1 MVKRKTI
8 LIVSE
13 AQLLKQVLVDQ
24 LQKQG
29 EYLLEESLSAT
40 DAISLIVKEHF
51 DCILIDTNLADV
63 SLSNLCR
70 NIREEGV
77 GSPII
82 LVAEESGEGVAIAAL
97 DAGAND
103 YVMRPFKINVLVAKI
118 RSNIRQFEQSEL
130 AILRFGRFSFKPGD
144 KLLLNNSSHEE
155 VRLTDKETAIIK
167 LLYLSGGEVVTRAT
181 LLEEVWGYN
190 TTLTTH
196 TLETHIYRIRQKVG
210 NASSGLDFIAT
221 ESEGYRMQF

>member
-8 LIVSE
+8 LFVSK
-13 AQLLKQVLVDQ
+13 ALLLKELLLDQ

-29 EYLLEESLSAT
+29 EYLLEESLSVT
-40 DAISLIVKEHF
+40 EAISLIVKEHF
-51 DCILIDTNLADV
+51 DCILIDSSLADV
-63 SLSNLCR
+63 SLSNLCK
-70 NIREEGV
+70 NIRQEGV
-77 GSPII
+77 RSPII
-82 LVAEESGEGVAIAAL
+82 LVAEELGEDVAIAAL

-103 YVMRPFKINVLVAKI
+103 YVLKPFKINVLVAKI
-118 RSNIRQFEQSEL
+118 RSNIRQFEQSEF

-144 KLLLNNSSHEE
+144 KILLNNSSKEE

-167 LLYLSGGEVVTRAT
+167 LLYLSGGKVVTRAT

-210 NASSGLDFIAT
+210 NTSSGQDFIAT

>member
-13 AQLLKQVLVDQ
+13 ALLLKQVLLDQ

-29 EYLLEESLSAT
+29 EYLLEESLSET

-51 DCILIDTNLADV
+51 DSILIDTSLFDE
-63 SLSNLCR
+63 SLSTLCKS
-70 NIREEGV
+70 IREKGV
-77 GSPII
+77 RSPII
-82 LVAEESGEGVAIAAL
+82 LVAGERGEDVAIAAL

-103 YVMRPFKINVLVAKI
+103 YVLKPFKINVLVAKI
-118 RSNIRQFEQSEL
+118 RSNIRQFEQSEF

-144 KLLLNNSSHEE
+144 KLLLNNSSQEE

-167 LLYLSGGEVVTRAT
+167 LLYLSGGRVVTRAT

>member
-8 LIVSE
+8 LFVSE
-13 AQLLKQVLVDQ
+13 ALLLKELLLDQ

-29 EYLLEESLSAT
+29 EYLLEESLSVT
-40 DAISLIVKEHF
+40 EAISLIVKEHF
-51 DCILIDTNLADV
+51 DCILIDSSLADV
-63 SLSNLCR
+63 SLSNLCK
-70 NIREEGV
+70 NIRQEGV
-77 GSPII
+77 RSPII
-82 LVAEESGEGVAIAAL
+82 LVAEELGEDVAIVAL

-103 YVMRPFKINVLVAKI
+103 YVLKPFKINVLVAKI
-118 RSNIRQFEQSEL
+118 RSNIRQFEQSEF

-144 KLLLNNSSHEE
+144 KILLNNSSKEE

-210 NASSGLDFIAT
+210 DASSGQDFIAT

>member
-8 LIVSE
+8 LFVSE
-13 AQLLKQVLVDQ
+13 ALLLKELLLDQ

-29 EYLLEESLSAT
+29 EYLLEESLSVT
-40 DAISLIVKEHF
+40 EAISLIVKEHF
-51 DCILIDTNLADV
+51 DCILIDSSLADV
-63 SLSNLCR
+63 SLSNLCK
-70 NIREEGV
+70 NIRQEGV
-77 GSPII
+77 RSPII
-82 LVAEESGEGVAIAAL
+82 LVAEELGEDVAIAAL

-103 YVMRPFKINVLVAKI
+103 YVLKPFKINVLVAKI
-118 RSNIRQFEQSEL
+118 RSNIRQFEQSEF
-130 AILRFGRFSFKPGD
+130 AILRFGRFSFKPCD
-144 KLLLNNSSHEE
+144 KILLNNSSKEE

-210 NASSGLDFIAT
+210 NASSGQDFIAT

>member
-8 LIVSE
+8 LFVSE
-13 AQLLKQVLVDQ
+13 ALLLKELLLDQ

-29 EYLLEESLSAT
+29 EYLLEESLSVT
-40 DAISLIVKEHF
+40 EAISLIVKEHF
-51 DCILIDTNLADV
+51 DCILIDSSLADV
-63 SLSNLCR
+63 SLSNLCK
-70 NIREEGV
+70 NIRQEGV
-77 GSPII
+77 RSPII
-82 LVAEESGEGVAIAAL
+82 LVAEELGEDVAIVAL

-103 YVMRPFKINVLVAKI
+103 YVLKPFKINVLVAKI
-118 RSNIRQFEQSEL
+118 RSNIRQFEQSEF

-144 KLLLNNSSHEE
+144 KILLNNSSKEE

-210 NASSGLDFIAT
+210 NATSGQDFIAT

>member
-8 LIVSE
+8 LFVSE
-13 AQLLKQVLVDQ
+13 ALLLKELLLDQ

-29 EYLLEESLSAT
+29 EYLLEESLSVTEAV
-40 DAISLIVKEHF
+40 SLIVKEHF
-51 DCILIDTNLADV
+51 DCILIDSSLADV
-63 SLSNLCR
+63 SLSNLCK
-70 NIREEGV
+70 NIRQEGV
-77 GSPII
+77 RSPII
-82 LVAEESGEGVAIAAL
+82 LVAEELGEGVAIAAL

-103 YVMRPFKINVLVAKI
+103 FVLKPFKINVLVAKI
-118 RSNIRQFEQSEL
+118 RSNIRQFEQSEF

-144 KLLLNNSSHEE
+144 KILLNNSSKEE

-210 NASSGLDFIAT
+210 NASSGQDFIAT

>member
-8 LIVSE
+8 LFVSE
-13 AQLLKQVLVDQ
+13 ALLLKELLLDQ

-29 EYLLEESLSAT
+29 EYLLEESLSVT
-40 DAISLIVKEHF
+40 EAISIIVKEHF
-51 DCILIDTNLADV
+51 DCILIDSSLADV
-63 SLSNLCR
+63 SLSNLCK
-70 NIREEGV
+70 NIRQEGV
-77 GSPII
+77 RSPII
-82 LVAEESGEGVAIAAL
+82 LVAEELGEDVAIVAL

-103 YVMRPFKINVLVAKI
+103 YVLKPFKINVLVAKI
-118 RSNIRQFEQSEL
+118 RSNIRQFEQSEF

-144 KLLLNNSSHEE
+144 KILLNNSSKEE

-181 LLEEVWGYN
+181 LLEEVWGYK

-210 NASSGLDFIAT
+210 NASSGQDFIAT

>member
-1 MVKRKTI
+1 MLK
-8 LIVSE
+8 E
-13 AQLLKQVLVDQ
+13 LLLDQ

-29 EYLLEESLSAT
+29 EYLLEESLSVT
-40 DAISLIVKEHF
+40 EAISLIVKEHF
-51 DCILIDTNLADV
+51 DCILIDSSLADV
-63 SLSNLCR
+63 SLSNLCK
-70 NIREEGV
+70 NIRQEGV
-77 GSPII
+77 RSPII
-82 LVAEESGEGVAIAAL
+82 LVAEELGEDVAIVAL

-103 YVMRPFKINVLVAKI
+103 YVLKPFKINVLVAKI
-118 RSNIRQFEQSEL
+118 RSNIRQFEQSEF

-144 KLLLNNSSHEE
+144 KILLNNSSKEE

-210 NASSGLDFIAT
+210 NASSGQDFIAT

>member
-8 LIVSE
+8 LFVSE
-13 AQLLKQVLVDQ
+13 VLLLKQLLLDQ

-29 EYLLEESLSAT
+29 EYLLEESLSVT
-40 DAISLIVKEHF
+40 EAISLIVKEHF
-51 DCILIDTNLADV
+51 DCILIDSSLADV
-63 SLSNLCR
+63 SLSNLCK
-70 NIREEGV
+70 NIRQEGV
-77 GSPII
+77 RSPII
-82 LVAEESGEGVAIAAL
+82 LVAEELGEDVAIVAL

-103 YVMRPFKINVLVAKI
+103 YVLKPFKINVLVAKI
-118 RSNIRQFEQSEL
+118 RSNIRQFEQSEF

-144 KLLLNNSSHEE
+144 KILLNNSSKEE

-210 NASSGLDFIAT
+210 NASSGQDFIAT

>member
-8 LIVSE
+8 LFVSE
-13 AQLLKQVLVDQ
+13 ALLLKELLLDQ

-29 EYLLEESLSAT
+29 EYLLEESLSVT
-40 DAISLIVKEHF
+40 EAISLIVKEHF
-51 DCILIDTNLADV
+51 DCILIDSSLADV
-63 SLSNLCR
+63 SLSNLCK
-70 NIREEGV
+70 NIRQEGV
-77 GSPII
+77 RSPII
-82 LVAEESGEGVAIAAL
+82 LVAEELGEDVAIAAL

-103 YVMRPFKINVLVAKI
+103 YVLKPFKINVLVAKI
-118 RSNIRQFEQSEL
+118 RSNIRQFEQSEF

-144 KLLLNNSSHEE
+144 KILLNNSSKEE

-210 NASSGLDFIAT
+210 NTSSGQDFIAT

>member
-1 MVKRKTI
+1 MLK
-8 LIVSE
+8 E
-13 AQLLKQVLVDQ
+13 LLLDQ

-29 EYLLEESLSAT
+29 EYLLEESLSVT
-40 DAISLIVKEHF
+40 EAISLIVKEHF
-51 DCILIDTNLADV
+51 DCILIDSSLADV
-63 SLSNLCR
+63 SLSNLCK
-70 NIREEGV
+70 NIRQEGV
-77 GSPII
+77 RSPII
-82 LVAEESGEGVAIAAL
+82 LVAEELGEDVAIAAL

-103 YVMRPFKINVLVAKI
+103 YVLKPFKINVLVAKI
-118 RSNIRQFEQSEL
+118 RSNIRQFEQSEF

-144 KLLLNNSSHEE
+144 KILLNNSSKEE

-210 NASSGLDFIAT
+210 NASSGQDFIAT

>member
-8 LIVSE
+8 LFVSD
-13 AQLLKQVLVDQ
+13 ALLLKELLLDQ

-29 EYLLEESLSAT
+29 EYLLEESLSVT
-40 DAISLIVKEHF
+40 EAISLIVKEHF
-51 DCILIDTNLADV
+51 DCILIDSSLADV
-63 SLSNLCR
+63 SLSNLCK
-70 NIREEGV
+70 NIRQEGV
-77 GSPII
+77 RSPII
-82 LVAEESGEGVAIAAL
+82 LVAEEPGEDVAIVAL

-103 YVMRPFKINVLVAKI
+103 YVLKPFKINVLVAKI
-118 RSNIRQFEQSEL
+118 RSNIRQFEQSEF

-144 KLLLNNSSHEE
+144 KILLNNSSREE

-210 NASSGLDFIAT
+210 NASSGQDFIAT

>member
-1 MVKRKTI
+1 
-8 LIVSE
+8 
-13 AQLLKQVLVDQ
+13 
-24 LQKQG
+24 
-29 EYLLEESLSAT
+29 LEESLSVT
-40 DAISLIVKEHF
+40 EAISLIVKEHF
-51 DCILIDTNLADV
+51 DCILIDSSLADV
-63 SLSNLCR
+63 SLSNLCK
-70 NIREEGV
+70 NIRQEGV
-77 GSPII
+77 RSPII
-82 LVAEESGEGVAIAAL
+82 LVAEELGEDVAIVAL

-103 YVMRPFKINVLVAKI
+103 YVLKPFKINVLVAKI
-118 RSNIRQFEQSEL
+118 RSNIRQFEQSEF

-144 KLLLNNSSHEE
+144 KILLNNSSKEE

-210 NASSGLDFIAT
+210 NASSGQDFIAT

>member
-1 MVKRKTI
+1 MLK
-8 LIVSE
+8 E
-13 AQLLKQVLVDQ
+13 LLLDQ

-29 EYLLEESLSAT
+29 EYLLEESLSVT
-40 DAISLIVKEHF
+40 EAISLIVKEHF
-51 DCILIDTNLADV
+51 DCILIDSSLADV
-63 SLSNLCR
+63 SLSNLCK
-70 NIREEGV
+70 NIRLEGV
-77 GSPII
+77 QSPII
-82 LVAEESGEGVAIAAL
+82 LVAEELGEDGAIVAL

-103 YVMRPFKINVLVAKI
+103 YVLKPFKINVLVAKI
-118 RSNIRQFEQSEL
+118 RSNIRQFEQSEF

-144 KLLLNNSSHEE
+144 KILLNNSSKEE

-210 NASSGLDFIAT
+210 NAPSGQDFIAT

>member
-8 LIVSE
+8 LFVSE
-13 AQLLKQVLVDQ
+13 ALLLKELLLDH

-29 EYLLEESLSAT
+29 EYLLEESLSVT
-40 DAISLIVKEHF
+40 EAISLIVKEHF
-51 DCILIDTNLADV
+51 DCILIDSSLADV
-63 SLSNLCR
+63 SLSNLCK
-70 NIREEGV
+70 NIRQEGV
-77 GSPII
+77 RSPII
-82 LVAEESGEGVAIAAL
+82 LVAEERGEDVAIAAL

-103 YVMRPFKINVLVAKI
+103 YVLKPFKINVLVAKI
-118 RSNIRQFEQSEL
+118 RSNIRQFEQSEF

-144 KLLLNNSSHEE
+144 KILLNNSSKEE

-210 NASSGLDFIAT
+210 NASSGQDFIAT

>member
-8 LIVSE
+8 LFVSE
-13 AQLLKQVLVDQ
+13 ALMLKELLLDQ

-29 EYLLEESLSAT
+29 EYLLEESLSVT
-40 DAISLIVKEHF
+40 EAISLIVKEHF
-51 DCILIDTNLADV
+51 DCILIDSSLADV
-63 SLSNLCR
+63 SLSNLCK
-70 NIREEGV
+70 NIRQEGV
-77 GSPII
+77 RSPII
-82 LVAEESGEGVAIAAL
+82 LVAEELGEDVAIVAL

-103 YVMRPFKINVLVAKI
+103 YVLKPFKINVLVAKI
-118 RSNIRQFEQSEL
+118 RSNIRQFEQSEF

-144 KLLLNNSSHEE
+144 KILLNNSSKEE

-210 NASSGLDFIAT
+210 NASSGQDFIAT

>member
-8 LIVSE
+8 LFVSE
-13 AQLLKQVLVDQ
+13 ALLLKELLLDQ

-29 EYLLEESLSAT
+29 EYLLEESLSVT
-40 DAISLIVKEHF
+40 EAISLIVKEHF
-51 DCILIDTNLADV
+51 DCILIDSSLADV
-63 SLSNLCR
+63 SLSNLCK
-70 NIREEGV
+70 NIRQEGV
-77 GSPII
+77 RSPII
-82 LVAEESGEGVAIAAL
+82 LVAEELGEDVAIVAL

-103 YVMRPFKINVLVAKI
+103 YVLKPFKINVLVAKI
-118 RSNIRQFEQSEL
+118 RSNIRQFEQSEF

-144 KLLLNNSSHEE
+144 KILLNNSSKEE

-210 NASSGLDFIAT
+210 NTSSGQDFIAT

>member
-8 LIVSE
+8 LFVSE
-13 AQLLKQVLVDQ
+13 ALLLKELLLDQ

-29 EYLLEESLSAT
+29 EYLLEESLSVT
-40 DAISLIVKEHF
+40 EAISLIVKEHF
-51 DCILIDTNLADV
+51 DCILIDSSLADV
-63 SLSNLCR
+63 SLSNLCK
-70 NIREEGV
+70 NIRQEGV
-77 GSPII
+77 RSPII
-82 LVAEESGEGVAIAAL
+82 LVAEELGEDVAIAAL

-103 YVMRPFKINVLVAKI
+103 YVLKPFKINVLVAKI
-118 RSNIRQFEQSEL
+118 RSNIRQFEQSEF

-144 KLLLNNSSHEE
+144 KILLNNSSREE

-167 LLYLSGGEVVTRAT
+167 LLYLSGGKVVTRAT

-210 NASSGLDFIAT
+210 NASSGQDFIAT

>member
-8 LIVSE
+8 LFVSE
-13 AQLLKQVLVDQ
+13 ALLLKQVLLDQ

-29 EYLLEESLSAT
+29 EYLLEESLSVT
-40 DAISLIVKEHF
+40 EAISLIVKEHF
-51 DCILIDTNLADV
+51 DCILIDSSLADV
-63 SLSNLCR
+63 SLSNLCK
-70 NIREEGV
+70 NIRQEGV
-77 GSPII
+77 RSPII
-82 LVAEESGEGVAIAAL
+82 LVAEELGEDVAIVAL

-103 YVMRPFKINVLVAKI
+103 YVLKPFKINVLVAKI
-118 RSNIRQFEQSEL
+118 RSNIRQFEQSEF

-144 KLLLNNSSHEE
+144 KILLNNSSKEE

-210 NASSGLDFIAT
+210 NASSGQDFIAT

>member
-8 LIVSE
+8 LFVSD
-13 AQLLKQVLVDQ
+13 ALLLKELLLDQ

-29 EYLLEESLSAT
+29 EYLLEESLSVT
-40 DAISLIVKEHF
+40 EAISLIVKEHF
-51 DCILIDTNLADV
+51 DCILIDSSLADV
-63 SLSNLCR
+63 SLSNLCK
-70 NIREEGV
+70 NIRQEGV
-77 GSPII
+77 RSPII
-82 LVAEESGEGVAIAAL
+82 LVAEELGEDVAIVAL

-103 YVMRPFKINVLVAKI
+103 YVLKPFKINVLVAKI
-118 RSNIRQFEQSEL
+118 RSNIRQFEQSEF

-144 KLLLNNSSHEE
+144 KILLNNSSKEE

-210 NASSGLDFIAT
+210 NASSGQDFIAT

>member
-1 MVKRKTI
+1 MLK
-8 LIVSE
+8 E
-13 AQLLKQVLVDQ
+13 LLLDQ

-29 EYLLEESLSAT
+29 EYLLEESLSVT
-40 DAISLIVKEHF
+40 EAISLIVKEHF
-51 DCILIDTNLADV
+51 DCILIDSSLADV
-63 SLSNLCR
+63 SLSNLCK
-70 NIREEGV
+70 NIRQEGV
-77 GSPII
+77 RSPII
-82 LVAEESGEGVAIAAL
+82 LVAEELGEDVAIVAL
-97 DAGAND
+97 DEGAND
-103 YVMRPFKINVLVAKI
+103 YVLKPFKINVLVAKI
-118 RSNIRQFEQSEL
+118 RSNIRQFEQSEF

-144 KLLLNNSSHEE
+144 KILLNNSSKEE

-210 NASSGLDFIAT
+210 NASSGQDFIAT

>member
-8 LIVSE
+8 LFVSE
-13 AQLLKQVLVDQ
+13 ALLLKELLLDQ

-29 EYLLEESLSAT
+29 EYLLEESLSVT
-40 DAISLIVKEHF
+40 EAISLIVKEHF
-51 DCILIDTNLADV
+51 DCILIDSSLADV
-63 SLSNLCR
+63 SLSNLCK
-70 NIREEGV
+70 NIRQEGV
-77 GSPII
+77 RSPII
-82 LVAEESGEGVAIAAL
+82 LVAEELGEDVAIVAL

-103 YVMRPFKINVLVAKI
+103 YVLKPFKINVLVAKI
-118 RSNIRQFEQSEL
+118 RSNIRQFEQSEF

-144 KLLLNNSSHEE
+144 KILLNNSSKEE

-210 NASSGLDFIAT
+210 NASSGQDFIAT
-221 ESEGYRMQF
+221 

>member
-8 LIVSE
+8 LFVSE
-13 AQLLKQVLVDQ
+13 ALLLKELLLDQ

-29 EYLLEESLSAT
+29 EYLLEESLSVT
-40 DAISLIVKEHF
+40 EAISLIVKEHF
-51 DCILIDTNLADV
+51 DCILIDSSLADV
-63 SLSNLCR
+63 SLSNLCK
-70 NIREEGV
+70 NIRQEGV
-77 GSPII
+77 RSPII
-82 LVAEESGEGVAIAAL
+82 LVAEELGEDVAIAAL

-103 YVMRPFKINVLVAKI
+103 YVLKPFKINVLVAKI
-118 RSNIRQFEQSEL
+118 RSNIRQFEQSEF

-144 KLLLNNSSHEE
+144 KILLNNSSKEE

-210 NASSGLDFIAT
+210 NASSGQDFIAT

>member
-1 MVKRKTI
+1 MLK
-8 LIVSE
+8 E
-13 AQLLKQVLVDQ
+13 LLLDQ

-29 EYLLEESLSAT
+29 EYLLEESLSVT
-40 DAISLIVKEHF
+40 EAISLIVKEHF
-51 DCILIDTNLADV
+51 DCILIDSSLADV
-63 SLSNLCR
+63 SLSNLCK
-70 NIREEGV
+70 NIRQEGV
-77 GSPII
+77 RSPII
-82 LVAEESGEGVAIAAL
+82 LVAEELGEDVAIDAL

-103 YVMRPFKINVLVAKI
+103 YVLKPFKINVLVAKI
-118 RSNIRQFEQSEL
+118 RSNIRQFEQSEF

-144 KLLLNNSSHEE
+144 KILLNNSSKEE

-210 NASSGLDFIAT
+210 NATSGQDFIAT

>member
-1 MVKRKTI
+1 MFKRKTI
-8 LIVSE
+8 LFVSE
-13 AQLLKQVLVDQ
+13 ALLLKELLLDQ

-29 EYLLEESLSAT
+29 EYLLEESLSVT
-40 DAISLIVKEHF
+40 EAISLIVKEHF
-51 DCILIDTNLADV
+51 DCILIDSSLADV
-63 SLSNLCR
+63 SLSNLCK
-70 NIREEGV
+70 NIRQEGV
-77 GSPII
+77 RSPII
-82 LVAEESGEGVAIAAL
+82 LVAEELGEDGAIVAL

-103 YVMRPFKINVLVAKI
+103 YVLKPFKINVLVAKI
-118 RSNIRQFEQSEL
+118 RSNIRQFEQSEF

-144 KLLLNNSSHEE
+144 KILLNNSSKEE

-210 NASSGLDFIAT
+210 NASSGQDFIAT

>member
-8 LIVSE
+8 LFVSE
-13 AQLLKQVLVDQ
+13 ALLLKELLLDQ

-29 EYLLEESLSAT
+29 EYLLEESLSVT
-40 DAISLIVKEHF
+40 EAISLIVKEHF
-51 DCILIDTNLADV
+51 DCILIDSSLADV
-63 SLSNLCR
+63 SLSNLCK
-70 NIREEGV
+70 NIRQEGV
-77 GSPII
+77 RSPII
-82 LVAEESGEGVAIAAL
+82 LVAEELGEGVAIAAL

-103 YVMRPFKINVLVAKI
+103 YVLKPFKINVLVAKI
-118 RSNIRQFEQSEL
+118 RSNIRQFEQSEF

-144 KLLLNNSSHEE
+144 KILLNNSSKEE

-210 NASSGLDFIAT
+210 NASSGQDFIAT

>member
-8 LIVSE
+8 LFVSE
-13 AQLLKQVLVDQ
+13 ALLLKELLLDQ

-29 EYLLEESLSAT
+29 EYLLEESLSVT
-40 DAISLIVKEHF
+40 EAISLIVKEHF
-51 DCILIDTNLADV
+51 DCILIDSSLADV
-63 SLSNLCR
+63 SLSNLCK
-70 NIREEGV
+70 NIRQEGV
-77 GSPII
+77 RSPII
-82 LVAEESGEGVAIAAL
+82 LVAEELGEDVAIVAL

-103 YVMRPFKINVLVAKI
+103 YVLKPFKINVLVAKI
-118 RSNIRQFEQSEL
+118 RSNIRQFEQSEF

-144 KLLLNNSSHEE
+144 KILLNNSSKEE

-210 NASSGLDFIAT
+210 NAPSGQDFIAT

>member
-8 LIVSE
+8 LFVSE
-13 AQLLKQVLVDQ
+13 ALLLKDLLLDQ

-29 EYLLEESLSAT
+29 EYLLEESLSMT

-51 DCILIDTNLADV
+51 DCILIDSSLADV
-63 SLSNLCR
+63 SLSNLCK
-70 NIREEGV
+70 NIRQEGV
-77 GSPII
+77 RSPII
-82 LVAEESGEGVAIAAL
+82 LVAEELGEDVAIDAL

-103 YVMRPFKINVLVAKI
+103 YVLKPFKINVLVAKI
-118 RSNIRQFEQSEL
+118 RSNIRQFEQSEF

-144 KLLLNNSSHEE
+144 KILLNNSSKEE

-167 LLYLSGGEVVTRAT
+167 LLYLSGGEGVTRAT

-210 NASSGLDFIAT
+210 NASSGQAFIAT
-221 ESEGYRMQF
+221 ESEGYSMQF

>member
-1 MVKRKTI
+1 MSVT
-8 LIVSE
+8 E
-13 AQLLKQVLVDQ
+13 
-24 LQKQG
+24 
-29 EYLLEESLSAT
+29 
-40 DAISLIVKEHF
+40 AISLIVKEHF
-51 DCILIDTNLADV
+51 DCILIDSSLADV
-63 SLSNLCR
+63 SLSNLCK
-70 NIREEGV
+70 NIRQEGV
-77 GSPII
+77 RSPII
-82 LVAEESGEGVAIAAL
+82 LVAEELGEDVAIVAL

-103 YVMRPFKINVLVAKI
+103 YVLKPFKINVLVAKI
-118 RSNIRQFEQSEL
+118 RSNIRQFEQSEF

-144 KLLLNNSSHEE
+144 KILLNNSSKEE

-210 NASSGLDFIAT
+210 NASSGQDFIAT

>member
-8 LIVSE
+8 LFVSE
-13 AQLLKQVLVDQ
+13 ALLLKELLLDQ

-29 EYLLEESLSAT
+29 EYLLEESLSVT
-40 DAISLIVKEHF
+40 EAISLIVKEHF
-51 DCILIDTNLADV
+51 DCILIDSSLADV
-63 SLSNLCR
+63 SLSNLCK
-70 NIREEGV
+70 NIRQEGV
-77 GSPII
+77 RSPII
-82 LVAEESGEGVAIAAL
+82 LVAEELGEDVAIVAL

-103 YVMRPFKINVLVAKI
+103 YVLKPFKINVLVAKI
-118 RSNIRQFEQSEL
+118 RSNIRQFEQSEF

-144 KLLLNNSSHEE
+144 RILLNNSSKEE
-155 VRLTDKETAIIK
+155 VRLTEKETAIIK

-210 NASSGLDFIAT
+210 NASSGQDFIAT

>member
-13 AQLLKQVLVDQ
+13 APILKKLLLDQ

-29 EYLLEESLSAT
+29 EYLLEESSLRAG
-40 DAISLIVKEHF
+40 AISLIVKEHF
-51 DCILIDTNLADV
+51 DCLLIDFSVADV
-63 SLSNLCR
+63 SPSNLCKNTR
-70 NIREEGV
+70 SEGV
-77 GSPII
+77 RSPII
-82 LVAEESGEGVAIAAL
+82 LITGEQGEDTAISAL
-97 DAGAND
+97 DSGAND
-103 YVMRPFKINVLVAKI
+103 YVLKPFKINLLVAKI
-118 RSNIRQFEQSEL
+118 RSAIRQFEQSEF

-144 KLLLNNSSHEE
+144 KLLFNNSSQEE

-210 NASSGLDFIAT
+210 ATSSGPDFIAT
-221 ESEGYRMQF
+221 ESDGYRIHL

>member
-8 LIVSE
+8 LFVSE
-13 AQLLKQVLVDQ
+13 VLLLKQLLLDQ

-29 EYLLEESLSAT
+29 EYLLEESLSVT
-40 DAISLIVKEHF
+40 EAISLIVKEHF
-51 DCILIDTNLADV
+51 DCILIDSNLADV
-63 SLSNLCR
+63 SLSNLCK
-70 NIREEGV
+70 NIRQEGV
-77 GSPII
+77 RSPII
-82 LVAEESGEGVAIAAL
+82 LVAVERGEDVAIAAL

-103 YVMRPFKINVLVAKI
+103 YVLKPFKINVLVAKI
-118 RSNIRQFEQSEL
+118 RSNIRQFEQSEF

-144 KLLLNNSSHEE
+144 KILLNNSSKEE

-210 NASSGLDFIAT
+210 NATSGQDFIAT

>member
-8 LIVSE
+8 LFVSE
-13 AQLLKQVLVDQ
+13 ALLLKELLLDQ

-29 EYLLEESLSAT
+29 EYLLEESLSVT
-40 DAISLIVKEHF
+40 EAISIIVKEHF
-51 DCILIDTNLADV
+51 DCILIDSSLADV
-63 SLSNLCR
+63 LLSNLCK
-70 NIREEGV
+70 NIRQEGV
-77 GSPII
+77 RSPII
-82 LVAEESGEGVAIAAL
+82 LVAEERGEDVAIAAL

-103 YVMRPFKINVLVAKI
+103 YVLKPFKINVLVAKI
-118 RSNIRQFEQSEL
+118 RSNIRQFEQSEF

-144 KLLLNNSSHEE
+144 KILLNNSSKEE

-210 NASSGLDFIAT
+210 NASSGQDFIAT

>member
-8 LIVSE
+8 LFVSE
-13 AQLLKQVLVDQ
+13 ALLLKELLLDQ

-29 EYLLEESLSAT
+29 EYLLEESLSVT
-40 DAISLIVKEHF
+40 EAISLIVKEHF
-51 DCILIDTNLADV
+51 DCILIDSSLADV
-63 SLSNLCR
+63 SLSNLCK
-70 NIREEGV
+70 NIRQEGV
-77 GSPII
+77 RSPII
-82 LVAEESGEGVAIAAL
+82 LVAEELGEDVAIAAL

-103 YVMRPFKINVLVAKI
+103 YVLKPFKINVLVAKI
-118 RSNIRQFEQSEL
+118 RSNIRQFEQSEF
-130 AILRFGRFSFKPGD
+130 AILRCGRFSFKPGD
-144 KLLLNNSSHEE
+144 KILLNNSSKEE

-210 NASSGLDFIAT
+210 NASSGQDFIAT

>member
-8 LIVSE
+8 LFVSE
-13 AQLLKQVLVDQ
+13 ALLLKELLLDQ

-29 EYLLEESLSAT
+29 EYLLEESLSVT
-40 DAISLIVKEHF
+40 EAISLIVKEHF
-51 DCILIDTNLADV
+51 DCILIDSSLAYV
-63 SLSNLCR
+63 SLSNLCK
-70 NIREEGV
+70 NIRQEGV
-77 GSPII
+77 RSPII
-82 LVAEESGEGVAIAAL
+82 LVAEELGEDVAIVAL

-103 YVMRPFKINVLVAKI
+103 YVLKPFKINVLVAKI
-118 RSNIRQFEQSEL
+118 RSNIRQFEQSEF

-144 KLLLNNSSHEE
+144 KILLNNSSKEE

-210 NASSGLDFIAT
+210 NASSGQDFIAT
-221 ESEGYRMQF
+221 EAEGYRMQF

>member
-8 LIVSE
+8 LFVSE
-13 AQLLKQVLVDQ
+13 FLLLKQLLLDQ

-29 EYLLEESLSAT
+29 EYLLEESLSVT
-40 DAISLIVKEHF
+40 EAISLIVKEHF
-51 DCILIDTNLADV
+51 DCILIDSNLANV
-63 SLSNLCR
+63 SLSNLCK
-70 NIREEGV
+70 NIRQEGV
-77 GSPII
+77 RSPII
-82 LVAEESGEGVAIAAL
+82 LVAEELGEDVAIVAL

-103 YVMRPFKINVLVAKI
+103 YVLKPFKINVLVAKI
-118 RSNIRQFEQSEL
+118 RSNIRQFEQSEF

-144 KLLLNNSSHEE
+144 KILLNNSSKEE

-210 NASSGLDFIAT
+210 NASSGQDFIAT

>member
-8 LIVSE
+8 LFVSE
-13 AQLLKQVLVDQ
+13 ALLLKELLLDQ

-29 EYLLEESLSAT
+29 EYLLEESLSVTEAT
-40 DAISLIVKEHF
+40 SIIVKEHF
-51 DCILIDTNLADV
+51 DCILIDSSLADV
-63 SLSNLCR
+63 SLSSLCE
-70 NIREEGV
+70 NIRQKGV
-77 GSPII
+77 RSPII
-82 LVAEESGEGVAIAAL
+82 LVAEERGEDVAIAAL

-103 YVMRPFKINVLVAKI
+103 YVLKPFKINVLVAKI
-118 RSNIRQFEQSEL
+118 RSNIRQFEQSEF

-144 KLLLNNSSHEE
+144 KILLNNSSREE

-210 NASSGLDFIAT
+210 NASSGQDFIAT

>member
-1 MVKRKTI
+1 MSVT
-8 LIVSE
+8 E
-13 AQLLKQVLVDQ
+13 
-24 LQKQG
+24 
-29 EYLLEESLSAT
+29 
-40 DAISLIVKEHF
+40 AISLIVKEHF
-51 DCILIDTNLADV
+51 DCILIDSNLADV
-63 SLSNLCR
+63 SLSNLCK
-70 NIREEGV
+70 NIRQEGV
-77 GSPII
+77 RSPII
-82 LVAEESGEGVAIAAL
+82 LVAEELGEDVAIVAL

-103 YVMRPFKINVLVAKI
+103 YVLKPFKINVLVAKI
-118 RSNIRQFEQSEL
+118 RSNIRQFEQSEF

-144 KLLLNNSSHEE
+144 KILLNNSSKEE

-210 NASSGLDFIAT
+210 NASSGQDFIAT